1 MSTTDSVRRVF
12 RGGRWYHAIEGR
24 LLPIIRGG
32 DGPQTIDD
40 LVIER
45 SRGLDAIDDIL
56 RTAAERPEAE
66 RALTAEERADHD
78 YLVAE
83 CDRLEAEIARAHQAN
98 DNDLIRANH
107 EIRRGWT
114 PPTVNVNRIGI
125 APPTATR
132 SLDELLHASAE
143 TVVTASGARNPV
155 EDTIVRSLDGH
166 EVAAPR
172 ISHLLPEH
180 QGAVRAFQSTVADM
194 VITGAMLGRGAT
206 SSAEGFQLAR
216 SLPQFADRY
225 NHVLRALDVDTSGEG
240 SDWVPT
246 GIGSTL
252 HERVRAE
259 GKIAPLFQSIQLP
272 TNPWKMPIEGTDTT
286 AYRMG
291 EPTSD
296 TESKPSASTPG
307 TVAATFDAEIFA
319 ARSLWSRT
327 TDADSVIAML
337 PYVQRKLVQAFVTAE
352 ERAILDG
359 DTDGTHMDTDVH
371 ALGATDARWAWD
383 GLRKKAIAQ
392 TVATATTA
400 TALNLGV
407 VRKAMGK
414 WGLNPADLV
423 FIVGVSNM
431 HGLLADTNLLTVD
444 KMGPNA
450 VLLNGQIGSVFGV
463 PVVVSEHVR
472 ENLNASGVHDAI
484 TTTKSYMLC
493 VNRMEWAMGQ
503 RMALDIEADDSIYR
517 ETFQRV
523 LVGFRRQDFQHI
535 GSAAANDDTAIA
547 FNVTP

>member
-1 MSTTDSVRRVF
+1 M
-12 RGGRWYHAIEGR
+12 
-24 LLPIIRGG
+24 
-32 DGPQTIDD
+32 QTIDD
-40 LVIER
+40 LVVER
-45 SRGLDAIDDIL
+45 ARGLDAIDDIL

-66 RALTAEERADHD
+66 RALTADERADHD
-78 YLVAE
+78 YLVAA
-83 CDRLEAEIARAHQAN
+83 CDDLETQISRAHEAN

-107 EIRRGWT
+107 EVRRGWT
-114 PPTVNVNRIGI
+114 PPTVNVNRIGV
-125 APPTATR
+125 APATATR

-155 EDTIVRSLDGH
+155 EDTIVRSRDGA

-172 ISHLLPEH
+172 INHLLPEH

-194 VITGAMLGRGAT
+194 VIAGAMLGRGAT
-206 SSAEGFQLAR
+206 SSAEGFTLAR
-216 SLPQFADRY
+216 SLPQFSERY

-240 SDWVPT
+240 ADWVPT

-272 TNPWKMPIEGTDTT
+272 TNPWKMPIEGTDSV

-291 EPTSD
+291 EPTTD
-296 TESKPSASTPG
+296 TESKPAASTPG

-327 TDADSVIAML
+327 TDADSVVAML
-337 PYVQRKLVQAFVTAE
+337 PYVQRKLVGAFVTAE

-359 DTDGTHMDTDVH
+359 DSDGTHQDTDVH

-392 TVATATTA
+392 TIVTATTA
-400 TALNLGV
+400 TAANLGLL
-407 VRKAMGK
+407 RAGMGK
-414 WGLNPADLV
+414 WGLNPTDLV

-431 HGLLADTNLLTVD
+431 HDILADSNVLTVD
-444 KMGPNA
+444 KFGPNA
-450 VLLNGQIGSVFGV
+450 TILNGQIAAIHGV
-463 PVVVSEHVR
+463 PIVVSEHVR
-472 ENLNASGVHDAI
+472 ENLNATGVHDAI
-484 TTTKSYMLC
+484 TTTKTYMLC
-493 VNRMEWAMGQ
+493 VNRNEWVMGQ

-523 LVGFRRQDFQHI
+523 LVGFRRQDFQHV
-535 GSAAANDDTAIA
+535 GSAATNEDTAIA
-547 FNVTP
+547 YNVTP